1 MHCLLGAVAL
11 GQLLSVPLGSTGRGN
26 VGVVDEMGKLIF
38 KGAIQKK
45 FQKQKSKTNQHE
57 NIWRLIKK
65 VVAG

>member
-38 KGAIQKK
+38 KGAIQKTI
-45 FQKQKSKTNQHE
+45 FKSKNLKPTNMKIYE
-57 NIWRLIKK
+57 
-65 VVAG
+65 G

>member
-26 VGVVDEMGKLIF
+26 VGVVGEMGKLIF

-45 FQKQKSKTNQHE
+45 ISKAK
-57 NIWRLIKK
+57 I
-65 VVAG
+65 